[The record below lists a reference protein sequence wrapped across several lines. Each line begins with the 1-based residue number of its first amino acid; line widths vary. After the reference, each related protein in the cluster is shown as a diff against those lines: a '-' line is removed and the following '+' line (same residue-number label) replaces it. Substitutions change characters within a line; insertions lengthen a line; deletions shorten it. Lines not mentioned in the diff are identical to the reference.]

1 MAHDVF
7 ISHAH
12 KDKGIAIAIC
22 AKLES
27 AQVRCWIADR
37 DIAVG
42 EDWTE
47 VTRNAIGS
55 SRLMVLVLSEN
66 ANVAPHIEREIAHA
80 FYTGR
85 TIMPLRVTN
94 TLPRRDFLFYLGNVR
109 CFDAFNQPAEQHL
122 EAFTESIHGRM
133 RGSTASGDPVS
144 PRQAIKGSDTIH
156 SSNSW
161 IGALQASHYQTLERL
176 KRGAIAG
183 SLLAVGLLFYFAPWQ
198 TKQEVSLA
206 QESQARY
213 SSPDTAPDLPPPPTG
228 TAPAAKST
236 YVYSRF
242 GLWVAPNTGPKTSDL
257 PERQKAPSTSSVLLA
272 TSAPPSAGSSPDREE
287 ATDPKRVGDGES
299 SSATSVQQD
308 PHRRTN
314 RHEMG
319 RRKTRAKHHPRRT
332 PAPEESLVGRI
343 KGRIKSVWRHVVAGR
358 E

>member
-12 KDKGIAIAIC
+12 KDKGIANAIC

-47 VTRNAIGS
+47 VTRNAIES

-94 TLPRRDFLFYLGNVR
+94 TLPRRDFLFYLGNIR
-109 CFDAFNQPAEQHL
+109 CFDAFNPPAEQHL
-122 EAFTESIHGRM
+122 EAFTESIHGMM
-133 RGSTASGDPVS
+133 RGSTATADPVP
-144 PRQAIKGSDTIH
+144 PRQAIKRTVPIH

-183 SLLAVGLLFYFAPWQ
+183 SLLAIGLLFYFAPWQ
-198 TKQEVSLA
+198 TKQEVLPAS
-206 QESQARY
+206 EETQARY
-213 SSPDTAPDLPPPPTG
+213 SRPDPAPDLPPPPAG
-228 TAPAAKST
+228 TASAAKSA

-257 PERQKAPSTSSVLLA
+257 PEPQKPLSTSTVLQA
-272 TSAPPSAGSSPDREE
+272 ANAPPSPGLSLDRDE
-287 ATDPKRVGDGES
+287 ATDTERVDDGES
-299 SSATSVQQD
+299 SSATSVQED

-314 RHEMG
+314 RHEMH
-319 RRKTRAKHHPRRT
+319 RRKTRTKRHPRR
-332 PAPEESLVGRI
+332 ASEESLVGRI
-343 KGRIKSVWRHVVAGR
+343 EGRLKSVWRHVVAGR